1 MSYLLLTATFQPL
14 IASLATRSFNLLLA
28 INASTARQ
36 TILHL
41 QGLSAPPNRRQSRND
56 LYTLIESLG
65 FVQLD
70 SIQWVERAHHMIL
83 FARNQTYR
91 PNHLVPLIEKD
102 KRLFENWTHDASL
115 IPSCF
120 FPYWRHKFK
129 RNKIQLN
136 QKFANWQGG
145 GFNNHIDIL
154 LKRIK
159 KEGPLMSRDMEK
171 PKRSSQPKE
180 MWQWDDGKAAL
191 EYLWRTGKLGI
202 KGRQNFQKIYDLIEK
217 CLHVDDHSTTVSHGA
232 FVEWSC
238 RTALDRLGFGSPTDI
253 AKFWDLL
260 TVGEVKHWLE
270 KQDSQSIRPV
280 TVTGADQSTKILIA
294 RPDIQDIIET
304 LPLMPPRARILSP
317 FDPVIRDRKRL
328 EWLWAFNYRIE
339 IYVPEAKRIWGYY
352 VFPILEKDR
361 LIGRVDMRA
370 DRKLNALTVRKL
382 WLEKGIKPSVA
393 RRQRIEAELLRQAKL
408 AGVGTVDWDG
418 CAC

>member
-1 MSYLLLTATFQPL
+1 MSYLLLTATFHIL
-14 IASLATRSFNLLLA
+14 IAPLAVRGSNLLLA
-28 INASTARQ
+28 IDASTARQ

-41 QGLSAPPNRRQSRND
+41 QGLSTPPNSRQSRND
-56 LYTLIESLG
+56 LYTLIKSLG

-91 PNHLVPLIEKD
+91 PNHLAPLIEQD
-102 KRLFENWTHDASL
+102 KRLFENWTHDASF

-120 FPYWRHKFK
+120 FPYWRHKFE
-129 RNKIQLN
+129 RNKIRLN

-154 LKRIK
+154 LKRIEK
-159 KEGPLMSRDMEK
+159 SGPLMSRDIEK
-171 PKRSSQPKE
+171 PKGSGRSKE

-202 KGRQNFQKIYDLIEK
+202 KGRQNFQKIYDRIEK
-217 CLHVDDHSTTVSHGA
+217 CLHIDDYSKTVSHDA
-232 FVEWSC
+232 FVEWAC
-238 RTALDRLGFGSPTDI
+238 RSALDRLGFGSPTEI

-260 TVGEVKHWLE
+260 TIDEVKYWLK
-270 KQDSQSIRPV
+270 KQDGQSIRPV
-280 TVTGADQSTKILIA
+280 TVTGADQSTKTLIA

-317 FDPVIRDRKRL
+317 FDPVIRDRNRL

-361 LIGRVDMRA
+361 LIGRIDMRA
-370 DRKLNALTVRKL
+370 DRKSNALTIQKL
-382 WLEKGIKPSVA
+382 WLEKGIKLSIA
-393 RRQRIEAELLRQAKL
+393 RRQRIEAELLRQSKL
-408 AGVGTVDWDG
+408 AGVDTVDWDV